1 MSRASRALTMTI
13 VIGHRIVTTFYM
25 FWRRNHYQKNLY
37 DVFQQAK
44 ADNKT
49 ANVAAIMDTWILQ
62 MGYPV
67 VTVTRNLD
75 AGTAQVTQSRF
86 LLNPGQKPS
95 TIYTSPFSY
104 VFQVFL
110 RGLESVTDCT
120 LAVLWVCQLL
130 GSFTEAS

>member
-1 MSRASRALTMTI
+1 MLYVLAEESLS
-13 VIGHRIVTTFYM
+13 
-25 FWRRNHYQKNLY
+25 NKLY

-67 VTVTRNLD
+67 VTVTRNMD

-86 LLNPGQKPS
+86 LLDPVQKPS
-95 TIYTSPFSY
+95 TTYTSPFSY

-110 RGLESVTDCT
+110 RGLVSVTDCT
-120 LAVLWVCQLL
+120 QALLWVCQLL
-130 GSFTEAS
+130 GSFSFICSP

>member
-1 MSRASRALTMTI
+1 MEKICHIFNVQSIACI
-13 VIGHRIVTTFYM
+13 DDGD
-25 FWRRNHYQKNLY
+25 RNRPSNCYYILYVLAEESLSKNLY

-75 AGTAQVTQSRF
+75 AGTAQVTQARF
-86 LLNPGQKPS
+86 LLDPGQKPS
-95 TIYTSPFSY
+95 TIYTSPYSY
-104 VFQVFL
+104 VFQAFL
-110 RGLESVTDCT
+110 RGLN
-120 LAVLWVCQLL
+120 L
-130 GSFTEAS
+130 